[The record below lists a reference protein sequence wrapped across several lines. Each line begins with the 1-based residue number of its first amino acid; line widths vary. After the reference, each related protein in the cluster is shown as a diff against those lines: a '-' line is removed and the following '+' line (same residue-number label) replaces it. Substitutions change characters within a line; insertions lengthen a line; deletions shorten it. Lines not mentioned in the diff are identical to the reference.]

1 MCVVQQCAWLTA
13 LSSGCIH
20 VAHTSSADAT
30 FDDFVAAL
38 SDTQACWGVVGV
50 SYTLHDGGHRSKLVL
65 VNWIPGGCPRTQKM
79 QYAMFTGALP
89 AALTGAHTPIPFYS
103 IFLRTSL
110 THPCMYAGIHCK
122 MQANSR
128 DDLEWSEV
136 LQRVSR
142 FEHSRIAGDT
152 DTD

>member
-89 AALTGAHTPIPFYS
+89 AALTGAHTHIPSYLLAH
-103 IFLRTSL
+103 ITDPPMHAHR
-110 THPCMYAGIHCK
+110 HPLQDAG
-122 MQANSR
+122 QLPR
-128 DDLEWSEV
+128 
-136 LQRVSR
+136 
-142 FEHSRIAGDT
+142 
-152 DTD
+152 